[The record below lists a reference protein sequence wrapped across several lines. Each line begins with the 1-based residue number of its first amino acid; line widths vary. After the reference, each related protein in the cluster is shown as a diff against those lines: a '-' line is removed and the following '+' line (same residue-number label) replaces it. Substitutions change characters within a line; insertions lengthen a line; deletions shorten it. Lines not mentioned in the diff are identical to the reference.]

1 MRLSR
6 FIAWRY
12 LFAKKSHNVI
22 NIISIIS
29 AAGIAIGSAALVI
42 ILSIYNGFDS
52 IVRDLSD
59 SHTADVLVSPAS
71 GKVFAYDARFDFL
84 DANPRVR
91 ARCGVLEENVFAQYG
106 ERNKVVTARGVD
118 SLYEEVTGLRDFVVD
133 GAFELSYGDLNQVV
147 LGRTVALELGV
158 RTSFLQPLTVWFP
171 SRTQAVDLLNP
182 LASLR
187 QEKLHPVGI
196 VALEQHFDQTYMF
209 MPLSALRTL
218 LEYDDEVSGVEL
230 YLAPAG
236 LNRKGLASKAFLAE
250 LQATLGDGFVVR
262 DRQQQNTMLYKLL
275 KYEKIAIYLILLF
288 IMLIISF
295 NIYGS
300 LSMLIIEK
308 RDDIATLRA
317 MGADDTLVEQIFVRE
332 GWLISLLGIAVGV
345 LAGLGVCWVQQHFGL
360 VKMPGHFVV
369 DAYPVVV
376 QAADVLIIV
385 AGVAL
390 IGWLISFL
398 TREIVLSLH
407 SHEAKREDHSGSH
420 FGRV

>member
-6 FIAWRY
+6 FMAWRY

-52 IVRDLSD
+52 IVRDLND
-59 SHTADVLVSPAS
+59 SHTADVLVSPVS
-71 GKVFAYDARFDFL
+71 GKVFAYDAHFDFL
-84 DANPRVR
+84 DADPRVR

-133 GAFELSYGDLNQVV
+133 GEFELSYGDLNQVV

-209 MPLSALRTL
+209 MPLSALRAL

-230 YLAPAG
+230 YLTPSG
-236 LNRKGLASKAFLAE
+236 LNRKGLASKAFLTE
-250 LQATLGDGFVVR
+250 LQAALGDGFVVR

-332 GWLISLLGIAVGV
+332 GWLISLLGIAIGV
-345 LAGLGVCWVQQHFGL
+345 LAGLGVCWAQQYFGL
-360 VKMPGHFVV
+360 VKMPGNFVV

-376 QAADVLIIV
+376 QASDVLIIV

-407 SHEAKREDHSGSH
+407 SHEAK
-420 FGRV
+420 